1 MISSNIKT
9 AVKQEIKE
17 LVTVSYN
24 FSQKY
29 LKIEIQYKAGLY
41 FAFNLGWYSTQ
52 FDLLSVMKD
61 ICRQSLSG

>member
-41 FAFNLGWYSTQ
+41 FAFNLGLYSIQ

>member
-29 LKIEIQYKAGLY
+29 LKIEIQYKACLY
-41 FAFNLGWYSTQ
+41 FAFNLGWYSIQ